1 MRVFQFCKGVALLLL
16 LSSSNSF
23 ALTRDSIIG
32 MDEVTVVG
40 ERFRN
45 FNTGHFYT
53 TFDTLATRVQPSV
66 NLSELISQQ
75 SLLQVNTYGA
85 GSSSI
90 SARGTG
96 EKRTP
101 VIWNG
106 FNIQSIISAGTD
118 VAQIPGFFFED
129 MKVQMGGSSALF
141 GSGAAGG
148 MLYLNNKMPV
158 GQKFHAGLNFS
169 LGSFGNTTTGANAT
183 FGNSFY
189 TGSFKAF
196 YQHAGNDYPY
206 KATYIASGKSTF
218 IDTTQTN
225 AAAKTYGIM
234 FNNLFRIS
242 AQQSVKL
249 NFWYNDNDKNIAPTL
264 SEVAKKKTTD
274 ADQHD
279 KFAAA
284 TAEWTYRR
292 NSLEFWFR
300 SGFFNSKLDYQKP
313 SANTYSNS
321 RATWSVNE
329 FETSCNLNAYLKL
342 NAGLNETMEFGKA
355 TAFAGT
361 KERYRSAI
369 FTSLLLDIPQI
380 QLKYSISGRGELI
393 DGRTIPVTYST
404 GIEKQFLGSLT
415 LKGNLARNYRVPSF
429 NDLYYVSAAQYGN
442 PDLKP
447 ETGMNYEA
455 GAAYDKTIGTLALS
469 LGVNGFYSDMK
480 DWMNWVQLANG
491 DYTVQNI
498 DKARLKGIESYA
510 TAVVLVGDLK
520 VRLNGMYTRTDAR
533 DKNTDKFLA
542 NVPKNKMVAG
552 VVFSYFNTSL
562 MYQQTWA
569 GKRYSNTSNSQEV
582 AGYAI
587 GNLVFSQSVSIKA
600 YKAGFDFGL
609 YNLWNKNYMIIQ
621 NYPMPGRNFRLGV
634 RLMF

>member
-1 MRVFQFCKGVALLLL
+1 MRLFHFGKGVLFFLL
-16 LSSSNSF
+16 LSCSNSF

-40 ERFRN
+40 ERFRY

-53 TFDTLATRVQPSV
+53 TLDTLAVRIQPSV

-148 MLYLNNKMPV
+148 MLYLNNKMLV
-158 GQKFHAGLNFS
+158 DQKVHAEINSS
-169 LGSFGNTTTGANAT
+169 LGSFENSSSGAKIS

-189 TGSFKAF
+189 SGSLKAF
-196 YQHAGNDYPY
+196 YQYADNDYPY
-206 KATYIASGKSTF
+206 KATYVASGKSTF

-225 AAAKTYGIM
+225 AAAKTYGFM
-234 FNNLFRIS
+234 FNNLFRIN
-242 AQQSVKL
+242 AQQFVKL

-264 SEVAKKKTTD
+264 SDVAKKKTTD

-279 KFAAA
+279 KFAAT
-284 TAEWTYRR
+284 TAEWAYRR
-292 NSLEFWFR
+292 NQMSVWFR
-300 SGFFNSKLDYQKP
+300 SGFFNSKLDYQQP

-321 RATWSVNE
+321 KATWSVNE
-329 FETSCNLNAYLKL
+329 LEASCTLNTYLKL
-342 NAGLNETMEFGKA
+342 NVGLNETMEFGKA
-355 TAFAGT
+355 SAFDGT
-361 KERYRSAI
+361 KERYRSAF
-369 FTSLLLDIPQI
+369 FTSLLFDIPQI
-380 QLKYSISGRGELI
+380 QFKYSISGRGELI
-393 DGRTIPVTYST
+393 NGKSIPVTYST
-404 GIEKQFLGSLT
+404 GIEKQIFNSLT
-415 LKGNLARNYRVPSF
+415 LKGNLAKNYRVSSF
-429 NDLYYVSAAQYGN
+429 NDMYYVSAHQYGN

-455 GAAYDKTIGTLALS
+455 GVAYDKTIGTFAVS

-480 DWMNWVQLANG
+480 NWMNWIQLTNG

-498 DKARLKGIESYA
+498 DKARLKGIESFA
-510 TAVVLVGDLK
+510 TAVITAGNLK
-520 VRLNGMYTRTDAR
+520 IRLNGMYTRTDAR

-542 NVPKNKMVAG
+542 NVPKNKTVAN
-552 VVFSYFNTSL
+552 VTFKYLNSSL
-562 MYQQTWA
+562 MYQQTWV
-569 GKRYSNTSNSQEV
+569 GKRYSNTANSQEV
-582 AGYAI
+582 AEYTI
-587 GNLVFSQSVSIKA
+587 GNLVFSQSVSIKTCA
-600 YKAGFDFGL
+600 AGIDFGL
-609 YNLWNKNYMIIQ
+609 YNMWNKNYMIIQ
-621 NYPMPGRNFRLGV
+621 NYPMPGRNFRVGV
-634 RLMF
+634 RFML